1 MGDEMTRPHTAAL
14 LTGLCIALSGCEA
27 GSTRDITAPGPG
39 SGRGTT
45 AGEAQDHVAIRAN
58 GEIVSAPARRAL
70 ARLRQPDARRSTP
83 PVASAVAPTL
93 CDAGFLDPED
103 GLPEGGLDGGTYS
116 DVEVPAGAICVLQGA
131 EVTNSVRA
139 LAGARLFIRGTLIG
153 GDVEGL
159 GASSVQVSD
168 ETTISGDMTVLNA
181 DDTFFASCSVD
192 NATILGDLTCQGNDP
207 GSPVIRAEQGPTVIG
222 GSVNLVDNAI
232 PTNHVLLLLNAD
244 IGDDAD
250 VSDNTGPGFKGVSG
264 NTVADKLQ
272 CKRNDATFSGGP
284 NTAGKAKGDCF

>member
-1 MGDEMTRPHTAAL
+1 

-27 GSTRDITAPGPG
+27 GSTRDITAPSPG
-39 SGRGTT
+39 SVGGTA
-45 AGEAQDHVAIRAN
+45 AGEAQVHVAIRAN
-58 GEIVSAPARRAL
+58 GEMVSAPARRVPT
-70 ARLRQPDARRSTP
+70 RLRHPDVRRSTP

-93 CDAGFLDPED
+93 CDAGFLDPD

-116 DVEVPAGAICVLQGA
+116 DVEVPPGAICVLQSA

-159 GASSVQVSD
+159 GASSVQVSGG
-168 ETTISGDMTVLNA
+168 TTISGDMTILNA

-192 NATILGDLTCQGNDP
+192 DATILGDLTCRGNDP

-222 GSVNLVDNAI
+222 GSVNLVDNVI

-250 VSDNTGPGFKGVSG
+250 VIDNTGPGFKGVSG